1 MNRTEDSNILIHPR
15 RGKKEKSIPDTGFLL
30 VNPSEAEKTHTIYR
44 QAGAESRY
52 LFNSGLSIVKDNSS
66 FIAGPSIGAPMAVM
80 TMEKLIAL
88 GAKNII
94 LFGWCGAISK
104 TMCVGD
110 LLLPD
115 SAMSGEGTSP
125 YYESNS
131 VIEPS
136 QRLNERLESFFKG
149 QGVRFKRGCV
159 WSTDAIY
166 RENRKLLQQLRNEK
180 NVSAV
185 DMEFSALCSVAMF
198 RGIQFSALLMVS
210 DELWGESW
218 RPGFSSKNFKAQCKH
233 NLSLLLDF
241 ANNKQT

>member
-1 MNRTEDSNILIHPR
+1 MDRTEDPNILIHPR

-30 VNPSEAEKTHTIYR
+30 VNPVEAERTHTIYR

-52 LFNSGLSIVKDNSS
+52 LFNSGLSVAKDQSH

-115 SAMSGEGTSP
+115 SALSGEGTSS
-125 YYESNS
+125 YYGGNS
-131 VIEPS
+131 VREPS
-136 QRLNERLESFFKG
+136 QRLNERLESFIKG

-159 WSTDAIY
+159 WSTDAIF
-166 RENRKLLQQLRNEK
+166 REDRELLQQLRDEK

-185 DMEFSALCSVAMF
+185 DMEFSALCSVANF

-218 RPGFSSKNFKAQCKH
+218 RPGFSSKKFKIQCKRI
-233 NLSLLLDF
+233 LTLLLDY
-241 ANNKQT
+241 TTRI